1 MPVAIRYIALENNT
15 LHKFKVN
22 KIERCACTH
31 LQRKRQIDVFDL
43 LIKVR
48 LFPLNVRSLQI
59 IINEN
64 HQSPTN
70 IERIFSLWLVFA
82 TETNTLEFSG
92 SQKKKKK
99 KKENGKNTSSLTHVA
114 KLILY

>member
-82 TETNTLEFSG
+82 TETKTLEFSG

-99 KKENGKNTSSLTHVA
+99 KKKMRRTLP
-114 KLILY
+114 L

>member
-1 MPVAIRYIALENNT
+1 MYSIRYIALENNT

-22 KIERCACTH
+22 KIKRFACTH
-31 LQRKRQIDVFDL
+31 LQRKRQIGVFDL

-48 LFPLNVRSLQI
+48 LFPLNVRRLQI
-59 IINEN
+59 IINYN

-82 TETNTLEFSG
+82 TETKTLELSG
-92 SQKKKKK
+92 SQKRKEKE
-99 KKENGKNTSSLTHVA
+99 KENGKNTSSLTHVA
-114 KLILY
+114 KLTLY